1 MSISVFNR
9 DMPSKKYLC
18 ILYMIE
24 PLKHDVYKFS
34 ECSATWYM
42 SITIKRTSQLTTKMH
57 YLTAEMR
64 FIKSDCAIFSDASK
78 LVGVGTLPPRSQN
91 LIGDHNIITE

>member
-1 MSISVFNR
+1 MMYINSVNAA
-9 DMPSKKYLC
+9 
-18 ILYMIE
+18 
-24 PLKHDVYKFS
+24 PLDIP
-34 ECSATWYM
+34 M

-78 LVGVGTLPPRSQN
+78 
-91 LIGDHNIITE
+91 

>member
-1 MSISVFNR
+1 
-9 DMPSKKYLC
+9 
-18 ILYMIE
+18 
-24 PLKHDVYKFS
+24 
-34 ECSATWYM
+34 M

-78 LVGVGTLPPRSQN
+78 LVGVGRYFTPKVPKSYWRRPQY
-91 LIGDHNIITE
+91 HNGVKKALKIPLKIVTASY

>member
-1 MSISVFNR
+1 MQNCQKMSVSVFNG
-9 DMPSKKYLC
+9 DMPSKKYVNDWA
-18 ILYMIE
+18 
-24 PLKHDVYKFS
+24 LKAWDVYKFS

-78 LVGVGTLPPRSQN
+78 
-91 LIGDHNIITE
+91 